1 MAQIPTT
8 QIVTNTAGRTIN
20 LALATP
26 NKGTDAIALTPPVIT
41 NLGYGGTLTSGS
53 PGYYTSGGGQGAQI
67 IWKNALG
74 NTVEVWTATTTAI
87 RDTAFTAITAGITAG
102 TPVIAVTI

>member
-1 MAQIPTT
+1 MASQPTT
-8 QIVTNTAGRTIN
+8 QIVTNTAGRSIN

-53 PGYYTSGGGQGAQI
+53 PGYYASGGGQGAQI

-87 RDTAFTAITAGITAG
+87 RDTAYTAITAGITAG

>member
-26 NKGTDAIALTPPVIT
+26 NKGTDAIALTPPVVS
-41 NLGYGGTLTSGS
+41 NLGYGGTITSGS
-53 PGYYTSGGGQGAQI
+53 PGYYLSGGGQGAQI
-67 IWKNALG
+67 IFKNALG
-74 NTVEVWTATTTAI
+74 NTVEIWTAPTTAI
-87 RDTAFTAITAGITAG
+87 RDTAYTAITAGITAG